1 MRKVFTLLLAVLL
14 VAACPLYSYA
24 EDVTDPAAE
33 TEAVVEEVTEETTE
47 APTETDETEAETTAE
62 ETTEEE
68 TTVEATEA
76 PTEAEETTVEEVTTE
91 TEEVTEEATEEAT
104 DELDALLNVATPD
117 DIERIKQYILYG
129 TAVLPLSEKA
139 VMFILENINP
149 IAWIVVG
156 VIMLV
161 AVLVYL
167 SGNKK
172 NYNDNKILNEN
183 AIEAFAKSVQDSENA
198 RKLIDAA
205 SAAITKRL
213 DDAEKAAQSR
223 DNAML
228 ARMDDDMAEILG
240 NAAKTVAEATEA
252 MQDVANRETAV
263 TEASMMVCRVIQFL
277 IDHAKAI
284 PEWDRD
290 NLNAMLAEATAKIEE
305 VTRHGETGEK

>member
-1 MRKVFTLLLAVLL
+1 MRKVFTLILAVLL
-14 VAACPLYSYA
+14 VAACPLYAYA

-33 TEAVVEEVTEETTE
+33 TEAVVEEVTEATTE
-47 APTETDETEAETTAE
+47 ATVEETVE

-76 PTEAEETTVEEVTTE
+76 TTEAEETTVEEVTTE
-91 TEEVTEEATEEAT
+91 AATEAET
-104 DELDALLNVATPD
+104 EQDELAALLDVATPD

-129 TAVLPLSEKA
+129 TAILPLSEKT

-149 IAWIVVG
+149 ISWIVIG

-183 AIEAFAKSVQDSENA
+183 AIEAMAASAKDTDAA

-205 SAAITKRL
+205 AVAIAKRL
-213 DDAEKAAQSR
+213 DDSEKAAQIR
-223 DNAML
+223 DDAML
-228 ARMDDDMAEILG
+228 ARMDEDMAEILG

-252 MQDVANRETAV
+252 MQEAARRETAMQ
-263 TEASMMVCRVIQFL
+263 EALVLVSKATKFL
-277 IDHAKAI
+277 TDHAKSI

-290 NLNAMLAEATAKIEE
+290 QLTAIFNEAEAKIEE
-305 VTRHGETGEK
+305 VTRHGETGEE

>member
-14 VAACPLYSYA
+14 VAACPLYAYA

-33 TEAVVEEVTEETTE
+33 TEAVVDEVTEETTE
-47 APTETDETEAETTAE
+47 ATTEETVE
-62 ETTEEE
+62 ETTEETTEDE
-68 TTVEATEA
+68 TVVEATEA

-91 TEEVTEEATEEAT
+91 DATEAET
-104 DELDALLNVATPD
+104 EQDELAALLDVATPD

-129 TAVLPLSEKA
+129 TAVLPLSEKT

-149 IAWIVVG
+149 ISWIVVG

-198 RKLIDAA
+198 RKLIEAA
-205 SAAITKRL
+205 SVAITKRL

-228 ARMDDDMAEILG
+228 ARMDEDMAEILG
-240 NAAKTVAEATEA
+240 NAAKTVAEATAA
-252 MQDVANRETAV
+252 MQEAARRETAV
-263 TEASMMVCRVIQFL
+263 QEALVLVSKATKFL
-277 IDHAKAI
+277 TDHAKSI

-290 NLNAMLAEATAKIEE
+290 QLTAIFNEAEAKIEE
-305 VTRHGETGEK
+305 VTRHDETDEK